1 MYLPVGCR
9 YRPVHTPVHQVGT
22 CTLPYHHPPEHL
34 CRRQSVLQCW
44 WGTRRC
50 TNDQTARPRQKME
63 HAQIIVMLDDRRDEM
78 GWMDDEA
85 RRPVNDATLHTQRYM
100 SLTCT
105 SDPTVSQAKQQRTA
119 VLSCMTHAREG
130 LPERT

>member
-1 MYLPVGCR
+1 MHK
-9 YRPVHTPVHQVGT
+9 RPDGT
-22 CTLPYHHPPEHL
+22 ASPE
-34 CRRQSVLQCW
+34 
-44 WGTRRC
+44 
-50 TNDQTARPRQKME
+50 E

-119 VLSCMTHAREG
+119 VPVMHDSCKRRPAC
-130 LPERT
+130 ERT

>member
-1 MYLPVGCR
+1 MYAALPSSTRAPLQEAVCSAVLVGHTQMHK
-9 YRPVHTPVHQVGT
+9 RPDGT
-22 CTLPYHHPPEHL
+22 ASPE
-34 CRRQSVLQCW
+34 
-44 WGTRRC
+44 
-50 TNDQTARPRQKME
+50 E

-100 SLTCT
+100 SPTCT

-119 VLSCMTHAREG
+119 VPVMHDSCKRRPAC
-130 LPERT
+130 ERT